1 MARIVILATMLI
13 LVATLAWS
21 SVFYFRFPD
30 RLKLWYRLTIYACLV
45 IHAVAIGM
53 SPPPHPSLIVVGL
66 VLAAV
71 SLALFWSA
79 VWAHRRQRPSYA
91 FIQAAPE
98 TLVRCGPYRLIRHP
112 FYVAFVVAALAG
124 TVLSGQAWL
133 VLTVVWVGVMYYW
146 AAREEEARFL
156 KSDFAGQYQ
165 QYQSETGM
173 FLPRLRRA
181 RSLPSTP
188 PPPPVPEIKQP

>member
-1 MARIVILATMLI
+1 MARLVILATMLI

-21 SVFYFRFPD
+21 SMFYFRFAD

-45 IHAVAIGM
+45 IHAVALGM
-53 SPPPHPSLIVVGL
+53 SPPPHPGLILVGL
-66 VLAAV
+66 LLAAV
-71 SLALFWSA
+71 SFGLFWSA

-91 FIQAAPE
+91 FIQVAPK
-98 TLVRCGPYRLIRHP
+98 TLVRRGPYRFIRHP
-112 FYVAFVVAALAG
+112 FYLAFVVAALAG
-124 TVLSGQAWL
+124 TVLSGQVLLA
-133 VLTVVWVGVMYYW
+133 LTVVWVGVMYYW

-156 KSDFAGQYQ
+156 GSEFGRQYK

-181 RSLPSTP
+181 RALPSTP
-188 PPPPVPEIKQP
+188 PPPTVPEIKQP